1 MIFSSLINY
10 SVMSSSYLI
19 VAIVVWPE
27 ILLTRKVATDAMM
40 LIRSA
45 LIVTAVLVIVV
56 DIQQTSFAL
65 HDSNLDANTWI
76 AQDNSTEVNTID
88 LNTPINQ
95 TVSGG
100 AAASPDAAAAAE
112 PEPTST
118 PDDEGE
124 DEEESASDDGEE
136 DEGDEETDEE

>member
-1 MIFSSLINY
+1 
-10 SVMSSSYLI
+10 
-19 VAIVVWPE
+19 
-27 ILLTRKVATDAMM
+27 MM

-88 LNTPINQ
+88 LNTP
-95 TVSGG
+95 VV
-100 AAASPDAAAAAE
+100 
-112 PEPTST
+112 
-118 PDDEGE
+118 
-124 DEEESASDDGEE
+124 
-136 DEGDEETDEE
+136 

>member
-1 MIFSSLINY
+1 
-10 SVMSSSYLI
+10 
-19 VAIVVWPE
+19 
-27 ILLTRKVATDAMM
+27 MM

-65 HDSNLDANTWI
+65 HDSNLDVNTWI
-76 AQDNSTEVNTID
+76 AQDNSTQGSTID

-100 AAASPDAAAAAE
+100 AEQVLMQPLQQNLSQPQHQMMKE
-112 PEPTST
+112 KMRKNLHQTTEREMKEMKKPMRNKI
-118 PDDEGE
+118 
-124 DEEESASDDGEE
+124 
-136 DEGDEETDEE
+136 

>member
-1 MIFSSLINY
+1 
-10 SVMSSSYLI
+10 
-19 VAIVVWPE
+19 
-27 ILLTRKVATDAMM
+27 MM
-40 LIRSA
+40 LIKSAA
-45 LIVTAVLVIVV
+45 LIVIAVLVIVV
-56 DIQQTSFAL
+56 GIQQTSFAL

-88 LNTPINQ
+88 LSTPINQ

-124 DEEESASDDGEE
+124 DEEESASDDGEGNE
-136 DEGDEETDEE
+136 EDEETDEE

>member
-1 MIFSSLINY
+1 MVDHNRT
-10 SVMSSSYLI
+10 SVKI
-19 VAIVVWPE
+19 ATFRCIRPIVVWPE
-27 ILLTRKVATDAMM
+27 ILLTRKVADRHKM

-56 DIQQTSFAL
+56 DIHQTSFAL

-118 PDDEGE
+118 SDDEGE
-124 DEEESASDDGEE
+124 DEEESASDDGEG

>member
-1 MIFSSLINY
+1 MVDHDRT
-10 SVMSSSYLI
+10 SVKIATFRCIRPI
-19 VAIVVWPE
+19 VAWPE
-27 ILLTRKVATDAMM
+27 IFLTRKVADRHKM

-65 HDSNLDANTWI
+65 HDSNLDVNTWI

-100 AAASPDAAAAAE
+100 AAASPDAAAAVE

-118 PDDEGE
+118 SDDEE
-124 DEEESASDDGEE
+124 DEEESASDDGEG

>member
-1 MIFSSLINY
+1 
-10 SVMSSSYLI
+10 
-19 VAIVVWPE
+19 
-27 ILLTRKVATDAMM
+27 MM

-65 HDSNLDANTWI
+65 HDSNLDVNTWI
-76 AQDNSTEVNTID
+76 AQDNSTQGSTID

-124 DEEESASDDGEE
+124 DEEESASDDGEG

>member
-1 MIFSSLINY
+1 
-10 SVMSSSYLI
+10 MSSSYLI
-19 VAIVVWPE
+19 AAIVVWPE
-27 ILLTRKVATDAMM
+27 ILLTRKVADRRNDVNQ
-40 LIRSA
+40 IGINCHSCIGNSSR
-45 LIVTAVLVIVV
+45 
-56 DIQQTSFAL
+56 
-65 HDSNLDANTWI
+65 HPANIFCIARFKLGCKYWI

-124 DEEESASDDGEE
+124 DEEESASDDGEG

>member
-1 MIFSSLINY
+1 
-10 SVMSSSYLI
+10 
-19 VAIVVWPE
+19 
-27 ILLTRKVATDAMM
+27 MM

-88 LNTPINQ
+88 LSTPINQ
-95 TVSGG
+95 TVSG
-100 AAASPDAAAAAE
+100 AAASPDGAAAAE

-124 DEEESASDDGEE
+124 DEEESASDDGEG
-136 DEGDEETDEE
+136 DEEDEETDEE

>member
-1 MIFSSLINY
+1 
-10 SVMSSSYLI
+10 
-19 VAIVVWPE
+19 
-27 ILLTRKVATDAMM
+27 MM

-65 HDSNLDANTWI
+65 HDSNLDVNTWI
-76 AQDNSTEVNTID
+76 AQDNSTQGSTID

-124 DEEESASDDGEE
+124 DEEESASDDGEG
-136 DEGDEETDEE
+136 DEGDEETDAE

>member
-1 MIFSSLINY
+1 
-10 SVMSSSYLI
+10 
-19 VAIVVWPE
+19 
-27 ILLTRKVATDAMM
+27 MM
-40 LIRSA
+40 LIKSA
-45 LIVTAVLVIVV
+45 LIVVTAVLVIVLNT
-56 DIQQTSFAL
+56 QQTSFAL

-124 DEEESASDDGEE
+124 NEEESASDDGEG

>member
-1 MIFSSLINY
+1 
-10 SVMSSSYLI
+10 
-19 VAIVVWPE
+19 
-27 ILLTRKVATDAMM
+27 MM

-45 LIVTAVLVIVV
+45 LIVTAVLVMVV

-100 AAASPDAAAAAE
+100 VVTSPDATAGAE
-112 PEPTST
+112 PEPSST

-124 DEEESASDDGEE
+124 DEEESASDDGEG

>member
-1 MIFSSLINY
+1 
-10 SVMSSSYLI
+10 
-19 VAIVVWPE
+19 
-27 ILLTRKVATDAMM
+27 MM

-65 HDSNLDANTWI
+65 HDSNLDVNTWI
-76 AQDNSTEVNTID
+76 TQDNSTQGSTID

-124 DEEESASDDGEE
+124 DEEESASDDGEG